1 MDLRPEHPPKGCTT
15 ETDQCT
21 HVNRDGSRCG
31 LYADMHRP
39 PRVRKQDRRGRRQR
53 LSENAKA
60 KHATWTANVR
70 AFKEAERAARPK
82 RKKSRG
88 MGAQT
93 ECQCGTMYRNHST
106 EWPHAREECA
116 GFIPKMRKMEG
127 VVSCVACH
135 VSFYTMR
142 DLEQHIDVS
151 DHPERWGP
159 CRAWKRSLACC
170 VNCRRQFF
178 VRKTLNK
185 HIKAADCK
193 TYERRDA
200 DETEEKEEA

>member
-82 RKKSRG
+82 RKKRG
-88 MGAQT
+88 IGPET
-93 ECQCGTMYRNHST
+93 ECECGVWYKEHNVD
-106 EWPHAREECA
+106 WPHEREGCTGFKAR
-116 GFIPKMRKMEG
+116 MQKMEVIVCCAECG
-127 VVSCVACH
+127 AP
-135 VSFYTMR
+135 FYSV
-142 DLEQHIDVS
+142 DALEQHIDVS
-151 DHPERWGP
+151 ASPERWGP

-170 VNCRRQFF
+170 VNCHRQFF
-178 VRKTLNK
+178 VRKALNK
-185 HIKAADCK
+185 HIKTTDCK

-200 DETEEKEEA
+200 DETEEKEET